1 MASELDAWLL
11 LHRAPGIGPARYRRL
26 LEHFD
31 SPTAVLGASR
41 ASLEGFGFASAT
53 LDFLQHPD
61 DKLIGPDLA
70 WLEQSD
76 NYLLTWQDERYP
88 PLLRDIAQAPPLL
101 YVHGDPEI
109 LILPQLAI
117 VGTRNP
123 TPNGERTAHDF
134 AEYLSQTGL
143 IVSSG
148 LAQGIDAAA
157 HRGSLQGSH
166 STVAVMGTGLDRVY
180 PASHRA
186 LAHEI
191 AERGGALVSELPIG
205 TPALAEHFP
214 RRNRIIS
221 GMSLGVLVVEAALQ
235 SGSLITAQLAVEQGR
250 EVFAIPGSIHNPQ
263 ARGCHSLIRQ
273 GAKLV
278 ETATDILEELG
289 PLLRRSVQAVD
300 AKPPCSNFS
309 DGIQMQSELSAGG
322 LQLDDQYQLLLDQL
336 GSAPVAVDTL
346 VERCGLTADAVSS
359 MLLIL
364 ELHGYVA
371 AKPGGLYFRVA
382 IEGH

>member
-1 MASELDAWLL
+1 MLSEPDAWLL
-11 LHRAPGIGPARYRRL
+11 LLRAPGIGPARYRRL
-26 LEHFD
+26 LDHLG
-31 SPTAVLGASR
+31 SPEAVFTASR
-41 ASLEGFGFASAT
+41 STLDGFGLPSAA

-61 DKLIGPDLA
+61 HSLISPDRA
-70 WLEQSD
+70 WLQQPD
-76 NYLLTWQDERYP
+76 NHLITWLDERYP

-101 YVHGDPEI
+101 YVHGDPEV
-109 LILPQLAI
+109 LALPQLAI

-123 TPNGERTAHDF
+123 TPSGERSAHDF
-134 AEYLSQTGL
+134 AEYLAKTGL
-143 IVSSG
+143 VISSG
-148 LAQGIDAAA
+148 LAHGVDTAA
-157 HRGSLQGSH
+157 HRGALQGNH
-166 STVAVMGTGLDRVY
+166 ITLAVMGTGLDRVY
-180 PASHRA
+180 PANNRA
-186 LAHEI
+186 LAHQI
-191 AERGGALVSELPIG
+191 AEQSGALVSELPIG

-214 RRNRIIS
+214 RRNRMIS
-221 GMSLGVLVVEAALQ
+221 GMALGVLVVEAALQ

-278 ETATDILEELG
+278 ETANDVLEELG
-289 PLLRRSVQAVD
+289 PLLRRYLHDGSEMQRAVKPAESTQEQSASV
-300 AKPPCSNFS
+300 S
-309 DGIQMQSELSAGG
+309 GG
-322 LQLDDQYQLLLDQL
+322 MQLDEQYQSLLDQL
-336 GSAPVAVDTL
+336 GAEPVAVDTL

-382 IEGH
+382 VEGH